1 MQKIN
6 FTKEHDARL
15 KELSTEMLFDKTVIN
30 GKMVQV
36 YTVFDLIHTTT
47 IGTLRNIYNSLVKSI
62 EKSES
67 ADEWIATDND
77 QRVLADFKRKKEFV
91 NLLIGYKRYQ
101 NMLDENRSK
110 RAVLEAE
117 LARLQ
122 DAQKTPEDRIKELQS
137 EIDMLRE

>member
-30 GKMVQV
+30 GNMGQV

-137 EIDMLRE
+137 EIEMLRE